1 MKIQF
6 STNGVDGLVIFEIVE
21 IVDQITRFKEKISG
35 RSVK

>member
-6 STNGVDGLVIFEIVE
+6 STNGVDGLVIFK